1 MTDKLN
7 IKDSVQND
15 IILKEFWR
23 DNARFAD
30 LFNAVIFNG
39 RQIISPDELQEL
51 DTDISGTISMK
62 NYSESIKRTRDV
74 VKKMCNGVEFNILG
88 LELQD
93 KTHYAMPLR
102 TMVYDALG
110 YIKEYN
116 ELKKLHKSGGKT
128 FDSSESFL
136 SGINKDDRFHPI
148 ITIVLY
154 YGESPWDGPVC
165 LSDMMYDMPDDI
177 RNIFSDYRLN
187 LVQILDSNQ
196 YKFYNDDVKAVFNI
210 ARSIYTKDMQYI
222 YNEYAGKD
230 IDTYI
235 MKLIAKITS
244 YPRLMDI
251 CEDNKSEGGEIMPC
265 KALLEMFEEQQEIGM
280 AKGIEQCKKDVQNS
294 IIQAIQN
301 MLDLG
306 LTKEQILTKYTPEE
320 FAMAE
325 KAMASK

>member
-1 MTDKLN
+1 M
-7 IKDSVQND
+7 
-15 IILKEFWR
+15 
-23 DNARFAD
+23 
-30 LFNAVIFNG
+30 
-39 RQIISPDELQEL
+39 
-51 DTDISGTISMK
+51 
-62 NYSESIKRTRDV
+62 ESNVFLSTSNSLV
-74 VKKMCNGVEFNILG
+74 L
-88 LELQD
+88 
-93 KTHYAMPLR
+93 PL
-102 TMVYDALG
+102 
-110 YIKEYN
+110 
-116 ELKKLHKSGGKT
+116 
-128 FDSSESFL
+128 SSESFL
-136 SGINKDDRFHPI
+136 SGINKNDRFHPI

-210 ARSIYTKDMQYI
+210 ARSIYAKDMQYI

-230 IDTYI
+230 VDTYI

-251 CEDNKSEGGEIMPC
+251 CDNNKSEGGEIMPC
-265 KALLEMFEEQQEIGM
+265 KALQEMFEEQQEIGM
-280 AKGIEQCKKDVQNS
+280 AKGIEQGKINS
-294 IIQAIQN
+294 VIQAIQN

-325 KAMASK
+325 KAMADK